1 MQRQATSMSV
11 TSSMAS
17 DLAVAATTSKLR
29 IKSTTVSG
37 PMIVAKEKALSSMNV
52 VKFHQVSSVQTTWRV
67 S

>member
-1 MQRQATSMSV
+1 
-11 TSSMAS
+11 MAS